1 LHAPVQLL
9 PGSEETSRPFAISS
23 TAVAKL
29 LTVENAADLAGEFK
43 KHLAQATNVNLK
55 TQPINSIIAAGE
67 EQLIVPPRGSRELV
81 FVKSADFTVRK
92 LKLAGQ
98 LAGKPAVSGPNLLVP
113 LHDGSIQC
121 LSIATGEATA
131 APFLLA
137 SGAGFTSTA
146 VTVVPL
152 DESGKEALVSDGTT
166 SLVRIGL
173 VAEPKPHWVE
183 QAAVRLPQPLAAPAV
198 GLAEL
203 TFAVDGRGAVHM
215 FSLPDL
221 NAAQPID
228 LKGGRLTW
236 GPHRAGDCVLLA
248 TDRDEL
254 WCFDP
259 ARQPRWQQPL
269 AAGQLVGPPRLR
281 DNKLILTTS
290 SGQIEVR
297 AASSGDITAN
307 VQLPQPLAGSSLLS
321 GNTLWLTT
329 TFGQVLQVAI
339 PTEPA
344 K

>member
-1 LHAPVQLL
+1 
-9 PGSEETSRPFAISS
+9 
-23 TAVAKL
+23 
-29 LTVENAADLAGEFK
+29 
-43 KHLAQATNVNLK
+43 
-55 TQPINSIIAAGE
+55 
-67 EQLIVPPRGSRELV
+67 
-81 FVKSADFTVRK
+81 
-92 LKLAGQ
+92 
-98 LAGKPAVSGPNLLVP
+98 
-113 LHDGSIQC
+113 
-121 LSIATGEATA
+121 
-131 APFLLA
+131 
-137 SGAGFTSTA
+137 
-146 VTVVPL
+146 
-152 DESGKEALVSDGTT
+152 
-166 SLVRIGL
+166 
-173 VAEPKPHWVE
+173 
-183 QAAVRLPQPLAAPAV
+183 
-198 GLAEL
+198 
-203 TFAVDGRGAVHM
+203 
-215 FSLPDL
+215 
-221 NAAQPID
+221 
-228 LKGGRLTW
+228 LTW

>member
-1 LHAPVQLL
+1 
-9 PGSEETSRPFAISS
+9 
-23 TAVAKL
+23 
-29 LTVENAADLAGEFK
+29 
-43 KHLAQATNVNLK
+43 
-55 TQPINSIIAAGE
+55 
-67 EQLIVPPRGSRELV
+67 VPPRGSRELV